1 MLAAILGGA
10 AGPWVAGVLY
20 DATRRYS
27 AAFWIAAACSIL
39 SMLEIWLA
47 RRPHRQHRR
56 PQLGGRGLDARARV
70 AHRPLLVDR
79 RRLFLRLFAYA
90 VQVHQTKYLIE
101 IGFPLLVIELGVAA
115 MGAGLLLGSLI
126 SAPWQLYLTLS
137 ALAGGGVNC
146 LAYTGIA
153 RAR

>member
-1 MLAAILGGA
+1 MLAVILGGA

-47 RRPHRQHRR
+47 RRPHRQRR

-90 VQVHQTKYLIE
+90 VLVHQTKYLIE
-101 IGFPLLVIELGVAA
+101 IGFPLLVIEVGVAA
-115 MGAGLLLGSLI
+115 MGAGLLVGSPI
-126 SAPWQLYLTLS
+126 SAPWQLYLPLS
-137 ALAGGGVNC
+137 APAGGG
-146 LAYTGIA
+146 IA
-153 RAR
+153 